1 MNTNPSRLR
10 HRAALAT
17 AAAAVA
23 ALALAAC
30 GDDGSSS
37 ATSTTPPATSAPAT
51 TVPAG
56 EHNQADVTF
65 AQGMI
70 PHHRQ
75 AILMSEMAQAHASS
89 DEVKA
94 LAEEIKKAQAPEIA
108 TMTGWLKAWDEKVPT
123 GMDGMDGM
131 DHDDSGMPGMMD
143 DQRMDQLRGT
153 SGTGFDTMFLTMMI
167 EHHEGAIEMAQT
179 EKTEGAYGPA
189 KTLADDIITAQT
201 AEIAQMKTMLG
212 KN

>member
-1 MNTNPSRLR
+1 MNTTLSRLR

-23 ALALAAC
+23 SLALTAC
-30 GDDGSSS
+30 GDDGNSS
-37 ATSTTPPATSAPAT
+37 AASTTPPAASAPA

-56 EHNQADVTF
+56 ERNQADVTF

-75 AILMSEMAQAHASS
+75 AILMSEMAQTHASS

-94 LAEEIKKAQAPEIA
+94 LAEKIKKAQAPEIA
-108 TMTGWLKAWDEKVPT
+108 IMTGWLQSWGENVPT
-123 GMDGMDGM
+123 GMDGMDGG
-131 DHDDSGMPGMMD
+131 DHDGSGMPGMMD
-143 DQRMDQLRGT
+143 NQRMDQLRGA

-167 EHHEGAIEMAQT
+167 EHHEGAVEMSQT
-179 EKTEGAYGPA
+179 EKVEGAYGPA